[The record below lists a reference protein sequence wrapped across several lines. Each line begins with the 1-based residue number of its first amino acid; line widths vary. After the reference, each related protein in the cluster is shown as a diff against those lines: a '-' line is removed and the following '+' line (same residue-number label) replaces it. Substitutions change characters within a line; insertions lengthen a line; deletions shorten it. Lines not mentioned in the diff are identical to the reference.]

1 MGKSPKGVPKF
12 LLSSTPAPPR
22 SSGVCVD
29 ADFYGAPRELLSL
42 GSTTAPDSN
51 ESSVS
56 PAPQHNHPAS
66 APPPAVATTTA
77 AAPAGPPLY
86 AAPTTR
92 LGPTPGPPSLVFSG
106 KRRMAPHAS
115 ESPAKKQTKWSPDE
129 DALIIELRG
138 SGMKWEDISKRLTG
152 RSSISCRLHYQ
163 NYLEKRSVWDDEK
176 KTKLARLYD
185 RLKPEMWAKVADE
198 MGIPW
203 RAVEAMHW
211 QLGEQEMARR
221 AGVVPF
227 SLNATL
233 AENSQHQQQGHARP
247 SPRGHAHSRS
257 QGSMFRDAIDPSWA
271 YGRNVVPTLPP
282 GPPPGRPLGPV
293 PPRKSPGASPHM
305 PIHFEHGESPAYS
318 HSGGPLAPIQSQSS
332 QSRPGVLPGLAELTT
347 GVSPYSTPAYSIGVP
362 TVSPAQSTTASPGPF
377 LPAMAYPP
385 LEPAGSKRRRS
396 PDLGSQDPN
405 RRRHLDSSLEQAIPR
420 HMP

>member
-1 MGKSPKGVPKF
+1 
-12 LLSSTPAPPR
+12 
-22 SSGVCVD
+22 
-29 ADFYGAPRELLSL
+29 
-42 GSTTAPDSN
+42 
-51 ESSVS
+51 
-56 PAPQHNHPAS
+56 
-66 APPPAVATTTA
+66 
-77 AAPAGPPLY
+77 
-86 AAPTTR
+86 
-92 LGPTPGPPSLVFSG
+92 
-106 KRRMAPHAS
+106 MAPHAP
-115 ESPAKKQTKWSPDE
+115 ESPPKKQTKWSPDE

-163 NYLEKRSVWDDEK
+163 NYLEKRSVWDEEK

-185 RLKPEMWAKVADE
+185 RLKSEMWAKVADE

-227 SLNATL
+227 SLNAIT
-233 AENSQHQQQGHARP
+233 AENSQHHHGHTRP

-271 YGRNVVPTLPP
+271 YGRNVVSTLPP

-293 PPRKSPGASPHM
+293 PPRKSPGAPPHM
-305 PIHFEHGESPAYS
+305 PIHFEHGESPGYT

-362 TVSPAQSTTASPGPF
+362 TASPAQSSTASPGPF
-377 LPAMAYPP
+377 LPAITYPP

-405 RRRHLDSSLEQAIPR
+405 RRRHLDPGLEQTIPR